1 MEYFA
6 LSSNLSPICHVI
18 IIRLYI
24 LLNIYLFIHIQYNI
38 YDIFETKRKKKQAGV
53 TYHSAPTIII
63 IIKITHV
70 F

>member
-38 YDIFETKRKKKQAGV
+38 YDIFETKRKKNKLE
-53 TYHSAPTIII
+53 SLIIL
-63 IIKITHV
+63 HQPSSSS
-70 F
+70 